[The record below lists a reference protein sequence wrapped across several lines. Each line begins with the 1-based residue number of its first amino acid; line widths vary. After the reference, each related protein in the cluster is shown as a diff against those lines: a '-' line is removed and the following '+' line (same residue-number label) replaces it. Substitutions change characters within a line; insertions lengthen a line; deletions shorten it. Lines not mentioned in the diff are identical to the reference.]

1 MNLLDKIQMRQSRY
15 YEKEQLEDDLK
26 KAKEN
31 FKNTQSELHEKKK
44 NDFIEA
50 IKPRLEECFS
60 NINMLKSDKIQPNF
74 FDKYLNLGLSKDEE
88 DIHPIIKFLRE
99 KAKKMTEGFRNAGE
113 RINFGIDLGLAIK
126 DKMSIVMEK
135 YNADELENTFTI
147 PFKIEDEKILPTDY
161 KSTLI
166 MSTGSLKE
174 AKNLFNYFVDY
185 LDKEME
191 EFLIKE
197 TNSIDSYI
205 NNMQKEFSKVDNDIS
220 AIKDTD
226 DYER

>member
-1 MNLLDKIQMRQSRY
+1 MNLLDKIQQRQSRY

-31 FKNTQSELHEKKK
+31 FKITQFELSEKKK

-60 NINMLKSDKIQPNF
+60 NINMLKSDAIQPNF

-88 DIHPIIKFLRE
+88 NVNPIIKFLKE
-99 KAKKMTEGFRNAGE
+99 KARIMTEAFHNEGKH
-113 RINFGIDLGLAIK
+113 INLGIALLDEMK
-126 DKMSIVMEK
+126 IVMTEYDDHK
-135 YNADELENTFTI
+135 NELENTFTI
-147 PFKIEDEKILPTDY
+147 PFKIENEKILPTDY

-174 AKNLFNYFVDY
+174 AKELFNYFVDY

-197 TNSIDSYI
+197 TKSIDNDI
-205 NNMQKEFSKVDNDIS
+205 NHMQNEFSKIDNDIS